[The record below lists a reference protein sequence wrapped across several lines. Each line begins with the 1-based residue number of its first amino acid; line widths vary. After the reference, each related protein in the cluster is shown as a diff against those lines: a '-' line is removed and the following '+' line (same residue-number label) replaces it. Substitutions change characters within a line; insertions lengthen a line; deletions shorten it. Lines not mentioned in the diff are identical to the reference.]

1 MLAIGRG
8 LDRSGA
14 ASCAA
19 TSDDR
24 LFAGMIVA
32 SAIGLFVIPMLYF
45 TFQKPPRGQRR
56 ASPAFEQR
64 EESGVLT
71 LIDLLRS
78 QRDNLRMLRPRG
90 HIQIPPVRSVQA
102 RRRFTT
108 TEMDCWLTEHS
119 CGADWPGT

>member
-1 MLAIGRG
+1 VLAIGRG

-71 LIDLLRS
+71 LIDLLICSAHSETICECCVPVAVSRF
-78 QRDNLRMLRPRG
+78 RPS
-90 HIQIPPVRSVQA
+90 VRS
-102 RRRFTT
+102 RP
-108 TEMDCWLTEHS
+108 
-119 CGADWPGT
+119 GAASPQPKWTAG